1 VANGSPD
8 MTAVSRRFAFVQ
20 HVHNVHNY
28 LSQSI
33 ATAGV
38 KANLLLV
45 VAFGVAAVL
54 ATNYHDNR
62 DLFAKEAGKRYALTP
77 AVLAL
82 TWAVM
87 WLLAAAWRRLGQARR
102 SHIYFEHLRQRET
115 ADDVYRELSSL
126 DDDRLIRELTAHN
139 FALAG
144 ITAQKFSATSLA
156 VIGLAVGLGAALGVY
171 FF

>member
-1 VANGSPD
+1 MPNGSPD
-8 MTAVSRRFAFVQ
+8 IAAASRRFDFVQ
-20 HVHNVHNY
+20 HVHSY

-33 ATAGV
+33 ATADV
-38 KANLLLV
+38 KGNLLLV

-54 ATNYHDNR
+54 ATTYHDNR
-62 DLFAKEAGKRYALTP
+62 DLFAKAAGRRYLLAA

-87 WLLAAAWRRLGQARR
+87 WLLVAAWPRLGQAGR
-102 SHIYFEHLRQRET
+102 SHIYFDHLRQRET
-115 ADDVYRELSSL
+115 ADEMHRELSSL
-126 DDDRLIRELTAHN
+126 DDDGLIRELTAHN

-144 ITAQKFSATSLA
+144 IAAKKFSATRLA

>member
-1 VANGSPD
+1 VGNGSPD
-8 MTAVSRRFAFVQ
+8 MTAASRRFDFVQ
-20 HVHNVHNY
+20 HVHSY

-33 ATAGV
+33 ATADA

-54 ATNYHDNR
+54 ATNYHDHH
-62 DLFAKEAGKRYALTP
+62 DVFAKAAGKRYALVA

-87 WLLAAAWRRLGQARR
+87 WLLAAAWPRLGQPGR

-115 ADDVYRELSSL
+115 TDDMHRELSSL
-126 DDDRLIRELTAHN
+126 DDDALVRELTAHN
-139 FALAG
+139 LALAD
-144 ITAQKFSATSLA
+144 IAAKKFSATRLA
-156 VIGLAVGLGAALGVY
+156 VIGLAIGVGAALCVY

>member
-1 VANGSPD
+1 MANGSSD
-8 MTAVSRRFAFVQ
+8 MTAASRRFDFVQ
-20 HVHNVHNY
+20 HVHSY

-33 ATAGV
+33 ATADV

-45 VAFGVAAVL
+45 VAFGVVAVL

-62 DLFAKEAGKRYALTP
+62 DLFAKAAGKRYALVA

-82 TWAVM
+82 TRAVM
-87 WLLAAAWRRLGQARR
+87 WLLAAAWPRLGQAGRN
-102 SHIYFEHLRQRET
+102 HIYFEHLRQRET
-115 ADDVYRELSSL
+115 ADDTHRELSSL
-126 DDDRLIRELTAHN
+126 DDGCLLRELTAHN

-144 ITAQKFSATSLA
+144 ITAKIFSATRLA